1 MKSFLISVLGD
12 DKSGLVDGLSK
23 IIVANN
29 GDWIESNMSRFEGKF
44 AGILKVNV
52 PSSNAAKLKKEL
64 TSSTLGLQIACEE
77 TKPVDELNNVMSY
90 NIELIGQNH
99 VGIINKLSHVLADE
113 LEANVEELKTEI
125 IDASMSGEQL
135 FKAQINLHLPTSLDE
150 NLIRDKLEQIADHL
164 GSNNRLPFSS
174 NELTQHIVSLRI
186 LLSLLVQEL

>member
-29 GDWIESNMSRFEGKF
+29 GDWIESNMSSFEGKF

-52 PSSNAAKLKKEL
+52 PSSNAVKLKKEL

-135 FKAQINLHLPTSLDE
+135 FKAQINLHLPNSLDE
-150 NLIRDKLEQIADHL
+150 NLIRDKLEQIADEMMVEIY
-164 GSNNRLPFSS
+164 SYES
-174 NELTQHIVSLRI
+174 
-186 LLSLLVQEL
+186 